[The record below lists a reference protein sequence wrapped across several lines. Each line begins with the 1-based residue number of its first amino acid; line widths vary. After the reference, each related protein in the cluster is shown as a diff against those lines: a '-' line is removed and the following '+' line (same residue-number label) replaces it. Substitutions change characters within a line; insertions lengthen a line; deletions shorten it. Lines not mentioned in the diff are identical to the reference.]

1 MEIQDG
7 QAVNLYELVQ
17 QLIAA
22 ASAHDEA
29 EVERLNNDV
38 GAWFS
43 RLYDELLW
51 YRGWKQGLDG
61 FFAHARADGKP
72 NVLKIPTADPKR
84 SELYLVEMKG
94 YEVDND

>member
-7 QAVNLYELVQ
+7 QTVNLYELVQ

-22 ASAHDEA
+22 AQAHNEP
-29 EVERLNNDV
+29 EVDRLNNDV

-51 YRGWKQGLDG
+51 YRAWKQGLDG
-61 FFAHARADGKP
+61 FFAHAREDGSP
-72 NVLKIPTADPKR
+72 HVLKLSTDDPKR
-84 SELYLVEMKG
+84 NELYLVEMKG